1 MNSRMVL
8 ETKEMEVSSI
18 FSAVAAA
25 LALIAALLS
34 MLWFNRILSLS
45 GAPLRRRLGSVTGAG
60 LSLAIA
66 FRWLTFNASHPRA
79 PDRACADRAGGC
91 AAVPGVL
98 RHMGAFCLRR
108 RTATRARTPPLAGVQ
123 DPAVGASRIGAVQ
136 FFTRSPRLLRRL
148 RSAAWRR
155 VSHPPLGARL
165 FSALR
170 LARHFGFRP
179 LQ

>member
-1 MNSRMVL
+1 SHPLVVRRAATPRSWQRHGCWL
-8 ETKEMEVSSI
+8 I
-18 FSAVAAA
+18 LGHRFSLVA
-25 LALIAALLS
+25 
-34 MLWFNRILSLS
+34 
-45 GAPLRRRLGSVTGAG
+45 
-60 LSLAIA
+60 
-66 FRWLTFNASHPRA
+66 FNASHPRA

-98 RHMGAFCLRR
+98 RHLGAFCLRR

-136 FFTRSPRLLRRL
+136 FSTRSPRLLRRL

-165 FSALR
+165 FSAL
-170 LARHFGFRP
+170 
-179 LQ
+179 